1 MQAILSVCV
10 ALSAA
15 YPSPQSNEF
24 AQERDGG
31 HHAPSY
37 GKQPDGYF
45 QYVNVPAHKEYEFGW
60 NRGNPHHYISRY
72 EQGKDHRF
80 RTRVSELAALS
91 FAQCSLLRQS
101 NGMPRTF
108 PVQSMSPSCFKAMR
122 PSPQVRWGDKHG
134 GYGEQYWEYNHAPKH
149 GHDDHKVEYHPPPK
163 YHAAAA

>member
-1 MQAILSVCV
+1 LQAILSVCV

-31 HHAPSY
+31 HHAAPSY

-80 RTRVSELAALS
+80 RTRV
-91 FAQCSLLRQS
+91 
-101 NGMPRTF
+101 
-108 PVQSMSPSCFKAMR
+108 
-122 PSPQVRWGDKHG
+122 RWGDKHG